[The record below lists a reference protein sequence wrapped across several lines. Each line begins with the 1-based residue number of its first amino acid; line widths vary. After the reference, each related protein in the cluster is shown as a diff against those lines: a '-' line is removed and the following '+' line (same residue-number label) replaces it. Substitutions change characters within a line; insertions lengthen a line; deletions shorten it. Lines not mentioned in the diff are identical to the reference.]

1 MSKDIPYERL
11 QIGEKF
17 GPRELPSTDKDI
29 ERYLNEMGDD
39 NPIYFKESPWG
50 GPVVPAIYMGTLLG
64 LRMVGTKYDSH
75 ATVPAK
81 LYQKNINPA
90 KRGKRL
96 FLDGTLIDKFI
107 KRGLEYAV
115 IESLITDEDGLEIRK
130 TVDTFLLSLERKAE
144 SAGEE
149 R

>member
-1 MSKDIPYERL
+1 MSKDIPYDKL

-17 GPRELPSTDKDI
+17 GPRELPSGDKDI
-29 ERYLNEMGDD
+29 ERYIKEMGDE
-39 NPIYFKESPWG
+39 NPIYIRESPWG
-50 GPVVPAIYMGTLLG
+50 EPVVPAMYMGTLLG

-96 FLDGTLIDKFI
+96 FLNGALTDKFI

-115 IESLITDEDGLEIRK
+115 IESVITDEDGLEIRR
-130 TVDTFLLSLERKAE
+130 TVDTFLLSLERRPE
-144 SAGEE
+144 
-149 R
+149 

>member
-1 MSKDIPYERL
+1 MSKDIPYEKL

-29 ERYLNEMGDD
+29 ERYLKEMGDD
-39 NPIYFKESPWG
+39 NPIYIKESPWG
-50 GPVVPAIYMGTLLG
+50 GPVVPAMYMGTLLG

-115 IESLITDEDGLEIRK
+115 IESMITDEDGLEIRK
-130 TVDTFLLSLERKAE
+130 TVDTFLLSLERK
-144 SAGEE
+144 GERE
-149 R
+149 KRDD